1 MRCSPTQSLIKE
13 FHKEWCKAS
22 SSAGA
27 LGRLISLTR
36 GPFPPFQRKHF
47 SLSNTEHYTPF
58 FSQGAEPVI
67 VCNEQCKGCS
77 FSFLS
82 LALAVFLYL
91 VSHFSSSAAA
101 AISPTIHHLL
111 PPPQSVI
118 CESCLSGLHFFKG
131 AHLVTAQGN
140 QSVDKLYIT
149 NVHSWS
155 HFNET
160 QLESTVNLFAPNSE
174 TSQ

>member
-101 AISPTIHHLL
+101 ISPTIHHLL

-131 AHLVTAQGN
+131 
-140 QSVDKLYIT
+140 
-149 NVHSWS
+149 
-155 HFNET
+155 
-160 QLESTVNLFAPNSE
+160 
-174 TSQ
+174 